1 MKAGKKRVLAAVVL
15 AAAAA
20 CLMAGGLLLGR
31 KSKMEKPVQP
41 GKEQLVVYCPHP
53 LEFINSIVSEFE
65 YQTGIPVY
73 VQRGGTGQLL
83 SKMEKG
89 EEPGCDIFWGGSL
102 PTALSKEELFEPYI
116 SKNEPMF
123 REEFKNVQGNM
134 TRFTDMPSV
143 IMVNTNLIGDIEI
156 RGYEDLLQ
164 PELKGRIAMCDP
176 AASSS
181 AYEHLANML
190 CAMGKDDG
198 SQGWD
203 YVRSF
208 CENLD
213 GVLLKSSAQVYEGVA
228 KGNFAV
234 GLTFEEVGA
243 RCVSEGAPVELI
255 YMEEGVISRPDVVCI
270 AKGTDK
276 LKEAREFVD
285 FVTGRDAQLIIANK
299 LGRRSVR
306 RDVEGPDHLPPKS
319 SLTMLQD
326 DDEASGRSRSK
337 RIQEFRR
344 IAGEVALK

>member
-1 MKAGKKRVLAAVVL
+1 MKAGKKRIAAAVF

-20 CLMAGGLLLGR
+20 CLLAGVLFLNK
-31 KSKMEKPVQP
+31 KSRGEKPVQP
-41 GKEQLVVYCPHP
+41 GAEQLVVYCPHP

-65 YQTGIPVY
+65 YQTGITVY

-83 SKMEKG
+83 SKMEIG

-116 SKNEPMF
+116 SKNESMF

-156 RGYEDLLQ
+156 KGYEDLLQ
-164 PELKGRIAMCDP
+164 PELKGKIAMCDP

-190 CAMGKDDG
+190 CAMGKEDER
-198 SQGWD
+198 QGWD
-203 YVRSF
+203 YVRAF

-228 KGNFAV
+228 KGSFAV
-234 GLTFEEVGA
+234 GLTFEEAGA
-243 RCVSEGAPVELI
+243 RYVSEGAPVELV

-276 LKEAREFVD
+276 LEEARAFVD

-306 RDVEGPDHLPPKS
+306 QDVEGPDYLPSKS
-319 SLTMLQD
+319 SFTILQD
-326 DDEASGRSRSK
+326 DDEASGRSRIR
-337 RIQEFRR
+337 RIQEFYR